1 MNLGTLP
8 KSKDLLD
15 IAFRRARKEASQ
27 MKRLRAHLKNEKS
40 KSIKRIE
47 VSANYV
53 AGLLKKT
60 GEEFPKM
67 KEMNP
72 FYQEL
77 VAETIDLDQTLKALG
92 HFRATKN
99 LAIKLKGKHIGLVK
113 ALKKGEGHKAQGIVK
128 QFYGR
133 LGSLVKKLDKNIEN
147 YNRAARKLRELPKI
161 KYEMPTAIIAGYPN
175 TGKSTILGRLTSS
188 EPQIAS
194 YAFTT
199 QKLQIGYLIHNY
211 LKFQLIDTPGLLDKP
226 LGKRNKIENKGI
238 AALKHLANAIVFVV
252 DPTSQ
257 CGFPL
262 EKQVK
267 LMEEAKAEFGVPVL
281 AVVNKADIASEE
293 EMEKAKK
300 ALGKALIEGKGVESA
315 LKEEVVKV
323 LGKEDNA
330 KTFKNS
336 MQSYCI

>member
-27 MKRLRAHLKNEKS
+27 MKRLHAHLKNEKS

-53 AGLLKKT
+53 SGVLKKA

-133 LGSLVKKLDKNIEN
+133 LGGLVKKLDASIEA

-161 KYEMPTAIIAGYPN
+161 KYGMPTAIIAGYPN

-194 YAFTT
+194 YPFTT
-199 QKLQIGYLIHNY
+199 QKLQIGYLVQNY
-211 LKFQLIDTPGLLDKP
+211 LKFQLVDTPGLLDKP
-226 LGKRNKIENKGI
+226 LGKRNKIEKKGI
-238 AALKHLANAIVFVV
+238 AALKHLAKAIVFVV
-252 DPTSQ
+252 DPTMR

-262 EKQVK
+262 EKQVG
-267 LMEEAKAEFGVPVL
+267 LLEEVKKEFKVPVL
-281 AVVNKADIASEE
+281 VVVNKADIATGE
-293 EMEKAKK
+293 EMGEAIEL
-300 ALGKALIEGKGVESA
+300 LGKVMGKGKQALVEGKGIESR
-315 LKEEVVKV
+315 LKEEVVK
-323 LGKEDNA
+323 LLK
-330 KTFKNS
+330 
-336 MQSYCI
+336 